1 MRSHGGTLKQKKMTD
16 FYGKKKPGR
25 KTKSKGRSKSKSK
38 SRSQSRTNTISDN
51 INNLKQ
57 KEITNY
63 YSPRTAPTFNE
74 IYRNRHSLDY
84 SFRFSIERIYEQNI
98 RYCMAFDKDRTETLF
113 VLWTTGTGDEWE
125 DGDDYVELT
134 KETHLI

>member
-38 SRSQSRTNTISDN
+38 SKTNTVSDN

-57 KEITNY
+57 KATRGSVY
-63 YSPRTAPTFNE
+63 PT
-74 IYRNRHSLDY
+74 L
-84 SFRFSIERIYEQNI
+84 
-98 RYCMAFDKDRTETLF
+98 
-113 VLWTTGTGDEWE
+113 
-125 DGDDYVELT
+125 
-134 KETHLI
+134 